1 LEHAERLGIALVCP
15 DTSPR
20 GLNIPGEDDSWDFG
34 TGAGFY
40 IDAKDGLFSKYQMFS
55 YVDTEIQSVMAT
67 LPVDVSR
74 ISIFGHSMVL
84 YNLYRADMEH

>member
-40 IDAKDGLFSKYQMFS
+40 IDANKGIFSKYQMFS
-55 YVDTEIQSVMAT
+55 YVNTEIQSVIST
-67 LPVDVSR
+67 LPVDASR

-84 YNLYRADMEH
+84 